1 MDHLLRSAADRRHIT
16 YRVSSANV
24 LSHWDIYNAMNW
36 RSLYRGYRS
45 FAFLFHLGI
54 FLMVFLAILPVAI
67 KSTTVE
73 NVGDITWS
81 FDGKRYA
88 IMSVPVTIKNSGV
101 YDIDD
106 IHIFFKVRN
115 STATFVDSYQD
126 AGDISAGSRKTIV
139 VRIPVDLQHI
149 YELEEPTFYHFFN
162 YDTFDL
168 NFSLSLRYLLDFVD
182 FNSQYIDDVRWEPI
196 VKDFTLYHP
205 SGMEENGTNVIITIP
220 YSITTASYLKGT
232 AAFRGNVTGDTNVG
246 SFYTE
251 FTLGRRYEGT
261 LRLVFN
267 VNATKSLVTHSQIL
281 HLSGEIDF
289 EGFKVPMHTD
299 YAWGAPLNNLQFEV
313 LNNGTLHYS
322 FQNDADFSLSLLVEK
337 DYYYNGTLV
346 YHEEERMNVEPG
358 ENVSRYEAIN
368 VNQPVDR
375 VVVTIT
381 DENTGIQYVEVID
394 L

>member
-1 MDHLLRSAADRRHIT
+1 
-16 YRVSSANV
+16 
-24 LSHWDIYNAMNW
+24 MNW

-45 FAFLFHLGI
+45 FAFLFHLAV
-54 FLMVFLAILPVAI
+54 FVMVFLAILPVAI

-73 NVGDITWS
+73 SIGDITWS

-88 IMSVPVTIKNSGV
+88 VMSVPVTIKNSGV
-101 YDIDD
+101 YDIDQ
-106 IHIFFKVRN
+106 IKIFFRVKN

-126 AGDISAGSRKTIV
+126 AGDIPAGSRRTIV
-139 VRIPVDLQHI
+139 IRIPVDLQHI

-162 YDTFDL
+162 YDTFSL
-168 NFSLSLRYLLDFVD
+168 NFSLSLKYLLDMVD
-182 FNSQYIDDVRWEPI
+182 FNSRYLDDVRWEPL
-196 VKDFTLYHP
+196 VKEFVLHHP

-220 YSITTASYLKGT
+220 YTITTASYLKGT
-232 AAFRGNVTGDTNVG
+232 AAFRGNVTGDANVG
-246 SFYTE
+246 SFSTE
-251 FTLGRRYEGT
+251 FTLGRRYDGT
-261 LRLVFN
+261 LKLVFN

-289 EGFKVPMHTD
+289 EGFRVPMHTD

-346 YHEEERMNVEPG
+346 YHEEERMSVEPG
-358 ENVSRYEAIN
+358 ESVSRYEEIN

-375 VVVTIT
+375 VVITIT